1 MFSLTRK
8 VDYALVALTELAD
21 HTPARVSARDISTR
35 HQLPLPLLANVLNQL
50 VRAGL
55 IASSRGVRGGY
66 TLARSADR
74 INVVDVIGAIEGAF
88 RLTACCPSPS
98 NDPPTPCDHVDRCRL
113 EDPIRRI
120 HEIIYGVLCQ
130 VTLTDLAENRL
141 PLGLES
147 LATLIRQSSS

>member
-50 VRAGL
+50 VRSGL
-55 IASSRGVRGGY
+55 IASSRGMKGGY
-66 TLARSADR
+66 TLVRSAE
-74 INVVDVIGAIEGAF
+74 IVNMVDVIEAIEGAF
-88 RLTACCPSPS
+88 RLTACCVPPSENPA
-98 NDPPTPCDHVDRCRL
+98 NYGNHFDRCRIVEPL
-113 EDPIRRI
+113 HRVHELIRDM
-120 HEIIYGVLCQ
+120 LSQ
-130 VTLTDLAENRL
+130 VTMADLAKNRM

-147 LATLIRQSSS
+147 LPAMLQRCDH